1 MSQNLDLSATLPAL
15 PQIGGLR
22 ATLLRKVCG
31 ALRSGSLAI
40 TTPEGV
46 RLTHKAATPGPEAEV
61 VLHRWRT
68 LRRLFFGGDVGFAE
82 SYMDGDWDSPN
93 LTALIELGAH
103 NSHNIDNLVQGTA
116 LMRGMH
122 RLLHLRRSNTRSG
135 SKRNIQAHYDLG
147 NDFYAKWLDA
157 GMSYSSALYPTP
169 ELTLEQAQ
177 RAKQDRVLELLGMA
191 PGQSVL
197 EIGIGWGGLAE
208 RLVQA
213 GGRVTGVTLSPAQL
227 EVARA
232 RLAGTS
238 AELHLRDYRDEH
250 QQHDRIVSIEMLEA
264 VGEEYWP
271 AYFAQLK
278 ACLAPGGRAVLQ
290 VISIADDRFEQYRC
304 NADFIQRYVFPGG
317 MLPSPWVMHEQVEK
331 AGLSVVQVQNF
342 GQDYARTL
350 AEWHHRFEA
359 AWPAIAALGFPPR
372 FRRLWTYYLCYCEA
386 GFRAAALDV
395 GLWQLEHAG

>member
-1 MSQNLDLSATLPAL
+1 MSQNLDLSVSLPSL
-15 PQIGGLR
+15 QVGGLR
-22 ATLLRKVCG
+22 AALLRKVCA
-31 ALRSGSLAI
+31 ALRCGSLAI

-46 RLTHKAATPGPEAEV
+46 RLVHRASTPGPEAEV
-61 VLHRWRT
+61 VLVRWRT

-82 SYMDGDWDSPN
+82 SYMDGDWDSPD
-93 LTALIELGAH
+93 LTTLIELGAH
-103 NSHNIDNLVQGTA
+103 NSHSIDNLVQGTA
-116 LMRGMH
+116 LMRGVH
-122 RLLHLRRSNTRSG
+122 RLMHLRRGNSRSG
-135 SKRNIQAHYDLG
+135 SRRNIQAHYDLG
-147 NDFYAKWLDA
+147 NDFYASWLDA
-157 GMSYSSALYPTP
+157 GMSYSAAMYPSA

-177 RAKQDRVLELLGMA
+177 RAKQDRVLELLGLL

-208 RLVQA
+208 RLVEA
-213 GGRVTGVTLSPAQL
+213 GGRVTGVTLSPSQL
-227 EVARA
+227 ELARA
-232 RLAGTS
+232 RLAGTG
-238 AELHLRDYRDEH
+238 AELHLRDYRDETR
-250 QQHDRIVSIEMLEA
+250 QHDRIVSIEMLEA
-264 VGEEYWP
+264 VGEAYWP
-271 AYFAQLK
+271 TYFAQLK
-278 ACLAPGGRAVLQ
+278 RCLAPGGRAVLQ

-317 MLPSPWVMHEQVEK
+317 MLPSPQVMHEQVAK
-331 AGLSVVQVQNF
+331 AGLRVVQVQNF

-350 AEWHHRFEA
+350 AEWHRRFEA